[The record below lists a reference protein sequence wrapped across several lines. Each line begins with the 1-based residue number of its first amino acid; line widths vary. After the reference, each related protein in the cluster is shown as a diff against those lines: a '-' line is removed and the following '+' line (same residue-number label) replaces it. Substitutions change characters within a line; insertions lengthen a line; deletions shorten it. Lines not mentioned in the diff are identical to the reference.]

1 MKKININKLEQKCRF
16 LRNQVLDLCFK
27 KGGHISSCF
36 SCIEILTALYYSNF
50 LNISKKNI
58 NKKNKD
64 VFVLSKGHAA
74 ELLYAILAD
83 KNILPKSWLKN
94 SYRDGEC
101 KLGGH
106 VNHDVPGI
114 ELSTGSLGHG
124 LNFVAGT
131 ALAAKLDKK
140 NNKHVVLLGDA
151 ECSAG
156 SVWEAA
162 SFITFNNISSV
173 IAIVDLN
180 FIGNFD
186 LIKKFMDWKKLHKQW
201 RACGWHVIKISDGN
215 NINQVLN
222 ALEKTKKIKNK
233 PIVIIAHTIKGKGVK
248 KFEGNRL
255 WATRQVDET
264 TYYQAKKEISS

>member
-1 MKKININKLEQKCRF
+1 MKSTQYLQKISKK
-16 LRNQVLDLCFK
+16 LRNTVLDLCFQ
-27 KGGHISSCF
+27 KGGHISSSF
-36 SCIEILTALYYSNF
+36 SCTEILVCLYYSGF
-50 LNISKKNI
+50 LNINPKNLKKKSRDI
-58 NKKNKD
+58 
-64 VFVLSKGHAA
+64 FVLSKGHGA
-74 ELLYAILAD
+74 EMLYAVLSDLKFFPQI
-83 KNILPKSWLKN
+83 WLKN

-131 ALAAKLDKK
+131 ALADKLDKKK

-162 SFITFNNISSV
+162 SFIAFNKISSV

-186 LIKKFMDWKKLHKQW
+186 FIKNFMDWKKLYKLW
-201 RACGWHVIKISDGN
+201 KACGWHVIKINDGN
-215 NINQVLN
+215 NINQVIN

-233 PIVIIAHTIKGKGVK
+233 PIAIIAHTVKGKGVK

-255 WATRQVDET
+255 WATRQVDKI
-264 TYYQAKKEISS
+264 TYREAKKEINR